1 MSGRSTAAVTM
12 ALALGIT
19 ACSPAATETDS
30 SQPSSGAPDGAE
42 DSASATHRVSPVTDP
57 EAPCEVQL
65 PQEWREALS
74 PPPEAGQE
82 IFATLLTVHED
93 GSRAEARYLDGVEG
107 VVLMWT
113 SASGEQ
119 VEVMDL
125 SGTPG
130 QQVLGASFD
139 GRYLAFSVYENEE
152 LSSSPWAGFVWDS
165 VERGKATQIA
175 ASPRGDY
182 PDGAP
187 GAMPLMYP
195 LMSDG
200 IAYWVESDP
209 TDEERDFRALK
220 SYDVGTDQTETL
232 LRGPFDKP
240 RLFGDSLLV
249 GSWPHDGQ
257 GHVVQVPTGAGAMPE
272 IPADLLAAD
281 GLSEFVASGESV
293 AWVTTRSIVHLYDP
307 DRGDVAT
314 ITGPGTGLAN
324 KVWEVGTLTLN
335 ADVLTLYGQDSGSEF
350 HQYVYDSRSGS
361 LTSHTSLGSSDFH
374 AYPGHLALHH
384 TGGQDEHLEGRAVV
398 QPMDVVPALPGCAST
413 D

>member
-1 MSGRSTAAVTM
+1 
-12 ALALGIT
+12 
-19 ACSPAATETDS
+19 
-30 SQPSSGAPDGAE
+30 
-42 DSASATHRVSPVTDP
+42 
-57 EAPCEVQL
+57 
-65 PQEWREALS
+65 
-74 PPPEAGQE
+74 
-82 IFATLLTVHED
+82 
-93 GSRAEARYLDGVEG
+93 
-107 VVLMWT
+107 
-113 SASGEQ
+113 
-119 VEVMDL
+119 MDL

-152 LSSSPWAGFVWDS
+152 LSSSPWRAFIWDS
-165 VERGKATQIA
+165 VERGAPTQIA
-175 ASPRGDY
+175 ASPSAAY

-195 LMSDG
+195 LMFDG
-200 IAYWVESDP
+200 VAYWVESDP
-209 TDEERDFRALK
+209 TQEERDYRALK
-220 SYDVGTDQTETL
+220 RYEVDTDRNETL
-232 LRGPFDKP
+232 ARGPFDKP
-240 RLFGDSLLV
+240 QLFGDSLLV

-257 GHVVQVPTGAGAMPE
+257 GHVVQVPIGGAAPE
-272 IPADLLAAD
+272 VPADLVAAE

-335 ADVLTLYGQDSGSEF
+335 AEVLTLYGQDSGSEF

-384 TGGQDEHLEGRAVV
+384 TDTQDEHLEGRAVV
-398 QPMDVVPALPGCAST
+398 QPMDAVPPLPGCAST
-413 D
+413 G